1 MREEVFRLEQVS
13 IPPVLHDIHLHLYRG
28 EIVAL
33 IGLNAL
39 GIDELFGIFQKNAAL
54 HYGHVYCR
62 NVLVN
67 DYLGSNHSQNPVT
80 IIERNSMLIETMS
93 VEDNL
98 FILRKRSRQHLI
110 HSKLLGSQ
118 MQALLQPL
126 SLSIEPKTLVKDI
139 SSFEKLV
146 IQFLKASLAH
156 SALVILR
163 DISTFVSEVDLARLK
178 PILTYLS
185 QEKGMTFLYVC
196 NHHQEA
202 FHFASRC
209 YLMREG
215 RIIKHLYADQMTDA
229 IINCYA
235 NEFTESVEL
244 SDRQQQYGLQSKT
257 DALLKLDHLV
267 YGNID
272 DLNLV
277 VHKQETVVL
286 LDSENLV
293 IHQLFDLLGKSNQAY
308 EGAIEYRNKPFRPS
322 SRSIALVPPKP
333 DMSLIFPQLSVLDNL
348 LFTSDHKI
356 SNLWFTIH
364 RRSALAG
371 ELEQKFGPH
380 LAKKVPSDFYQAYRL
395 RLVYHRLLLQKPEFI
410 CVVQPF
416 ASVDMYQRM
425 ELISYFDLFKQRGSS
440 ILILAVSLSDCLQIA
455 DRLVILKEGRVHHQL
470 FRNEFSQYHGI
481 AGSIPMQSKE

>member
-13 IPPVLHDIHLHLYRG
+13 IPPFLHDIHMHLYRG

-39 GIDELFGIFQKNAAL
+39 GIDELLEIFQKNCAL
-54 HYGHVYCR
+54 HYGHVYCK

-67 DYLGSNHSQNPVT
+67 DYLSSNNSQNPVT
-80 IIERNSMLIETMS
+80 IIERNSMLIENMC

-98 FILRKRSRQHLI
+98 FILRKRSKQHVV
-110 HSKLLGSQ
+110 HSNMLGRQ
-118 MQALLQPL
+118 MQSLLEPL
-126 SLSIEPKTLVKDI
+126 GLAIKPKTLVKDI
-139 SSFEKLV
+139 TSFEKLV

-178 PILTYLS
+178 PILSYLS
-185 QEKGMTFLYVC
+185 KEKGMTFLYVC

-215 RIIKHLYADQMTDA
+215 RIVKHLYADQMTDA

-235 NEFTESVEL
+235 NEFTASVEL
-244 SDRQQQYGLQSKT
+244 SERQQQYGQHNQS
-257 DALLKLDHLV
+257 DALLRLRHLV
-267 YGNID
+267 YGNINN
-272 DLNLV
+272 LNLV
-277 VHKQETVVL
+277 VHRQETVVL
-286 LDSENLV
+286 LDSENSI
-293 IHQLFDLLGKSNQAY
+293 IHQLFDLLGKKDLSY
-308 EGAIEYRNKPFRPS
+308 EGTVSYRGKPFRPS

-333 DMSLIFPQLSVLDNL
+333 DVSLIFPQLSVLDNL

-356 SNLWFTIH
+356 SNLWFNIH
-364 RRSALAG
+364 HRSALAG
-371 ELEQKFGPH
+371 ELEQKFGSH
-380 LAKKVPSDFYQAYRL
+380 LAEKDPSDFDQAYRL
-395 RLVYHRLLLQKPEFI
+395 RMVYQRLLLQKPEFI

-440 ILILAVSLSDCLQIA
+440 ILILAVSLSDSLQIA

-470 FRNEFSQYHGI
+470 YRNEFSQYHGI
-481 AGSIPMQSKE
+481 AGSIPAQSKE